1 MAYPPFGAVGAA
13 QSLANSRLGQD
24 YPGLDKDD
32 FERAHAGHGLNTV
45 AVPNFTDEMS
55 AALAKLGQ
63 VICLACNDAEILRE
77 RLFGSWPMNQQAD
90 GSKSPPDP
98 GNASA
103 LLAVVQTLTEH
114 AVRLNETVQV
124 LNARI

>member
-1 MAYPPFGAVGAA
+1 MSYPTYGAVGAA
-13 QSLANSRLGQD
+13 QSLASNRLDDDDLSRAFSKGV
-24 YPGLDKDD
+24 
-32 FERAHAGHGLNTV
+32 NT
-45 AVPNFTDEMS
+45 AAAPSFTDEMNQ
-55 AALAKLGQ
+55 ALAKLGQ
-63 VICLACNDAEILRE
+63 VIGLACNDAEILRE

-103 LLAVVQTLTEH
+103 LLAVVQNLTEH